1 MFKCTATDEERQALD
16 RRYAIQ
22 RYCLEGNGAIIDEKT
37 VQARSLAEVNVT
49 SMAGG

>member
-1 MFKCTATDEERQALD
+1 MRKRQALA

-22 RYCLEGNGAIIDEKT
+22 RYCLGRIGAKIDEKT
-37 VQARSLAEVNVT
+37 VQARSLAEMSVP